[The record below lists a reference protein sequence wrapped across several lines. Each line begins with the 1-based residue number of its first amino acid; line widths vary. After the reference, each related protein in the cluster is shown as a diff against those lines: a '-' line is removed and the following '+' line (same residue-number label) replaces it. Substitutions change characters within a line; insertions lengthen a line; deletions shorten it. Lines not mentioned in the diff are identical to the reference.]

1 MMGFKDKSPIKTTN
15 LLAEDTWR
23 TFLTFLIIVMPVK
36 MAEIVISQL
45 ILSQVFQKGAI

>member
-1 MMGFKDKSPIKTTN
+1 MVENAIKTPH
-15 LLAEDTWR
+15 LLEEDTWR
-23 TFLTFLIIVMPVK
+23 TFLTFLIIVMLVN